1 MKRKRTTEA
10 SFFQHFLV
18 AALVGQYFWFLAGQL
33 IFFRTITPWT
43 MEQFLL
49 FTGLYG
55 LFLVLHMFSRRLC
68 VLPASTLGYIVV
80 QACLIFAL
88 SIVGASGE
96 LRQWLFLP
104 LLGELI
110 IFANSIW
117 FAVFAASI
125 MFGFSILQGYIE
137 FGDSS
142 MKVGNF
148 VIDGV
153 LLNVGWYALWW
164 GLGQMPYLCALL
176 LQLWERRR
184 AVGLLNELDAA
195 HRQVTEYAMQ
205 VENLTLNAERT
216 RMARELHDTLAQGLT
231 GTILQLEALEAY
243 LEIGE
248 HTKAASIAAKTK
260 QRARAALADSRRA
273 IDDLRTQSLDEIP
286 LIESVQR
293 EISRF
298 SEATGISYTL
308 DLPPALLL
316 PEATRAHLLRCI
328 SEGLSNIARH
338 AAASH
343 ICLSITREGS
353 LLEVQLKDNGVG
365 FNVEAARSLNGHYG
379 LMGMR
384 ERARLIG
391 AEFDVRSAIG
401 SGTVIRL
408 RLKDAIIQ

>member
-1 MKRKRTTEA
+1 M
-10 SFFQHFLV
+10 
-18 AALVGQYFWFLAGQL
+18 
-33 IFFRTITPWT
+33 
-43 MEQFLL
+43 
-49 FTGLYG
+49 
-55 LFLVLHMFSRRLC
+55 
-68 VLPASTLGYIVV
+68 
-80 QACLIFAL
+80 
-88 SIVGASGE
+88 
-96 LRQWLFLP
+96 
-104 LLGELI
+104 
-110 IFANSIW
+110 
-117 FAVFAASI
+117 
-125 MFGFSILQGYIE
+125 
-137 FGDSS
+137 
-142 MKVGNF
+142 
-148 VIDGV
+148 
-153 LLNVGWYALWW
+153 
-164 GLGQMPYLCALL
+164 
-176 LQLWERRR
+176 
-184 AVGLLNELDAA
+184 
-195 HRQVTEYAMQ
+195 
-205 VENLTLNAERT
+205 
-216 RMARELHDTLAQGLT
+216 
-231 GTILQLEALEAY
+231 
-243 LEIGE
+243 
-248 HTKAASIAAKTK
+248 
-260 QRARAALADSRRA
+260 
-273 IDDLRTQSLDEIP
+273 
-286 LIESVQR
+286 IESVQR